1 MYNDVGKKL
10 KTMAENVCIL
20 GILISIIAGLVILFF
35 GALSDSD
42 AGVKGIVVVVG
53 ICVAGGGS
61 ITAWLGSI
69 FTYAF
74 GELVDKT
81 ASTYE
86 TNCKVLRALE
96 ELQQTQEQANAL
108 ANSGNADVTSES
120 STSTSVRRRRQLPPI

>member
-1 MYNDVGKKL
+1 
-10 KTMAENVCIL
+10 MA
-20 GILISIIAGLVILFF
+20 ILIQAALEGIGVVIGLF
-35 GALSDSD
+35 
-42 AGVKGIVVVVG
+42 
-53 ICVAGGGS
+53 VAIGGS
-61 ITAWLGSI
+61 VAAWYGSI
-69 FTYAF
+69 LTYAF

-96 ELQQTQEQANAL
+96 ELQQTQEQANAV

>member
-10 KTMAENVCIL
+10 KKISDDTCVL
-20 GILISIIAGLVILFF
+20 GILFSVIAGFIM
-35 GALSDSD
+35 
-42 AGVKGIVVVVG
+42 IVVLQSVAGLIIG
-53 ICVAGGGS
+53 ICVAAGGC

-86 TNCKVLRALE
+86 TNCRVLRALE
-96 ELQQTQEQANAL
+96 ELQQTQEQANAA
-108 ANSGNADVTSES
+108 ANSGNADITSES

>member
-10 KTMAENVCIL
+10 KTLAENVCIF
-20 GILISIIAGLVILFF
+20 GILISIIAGFAILFF
-35 GALSDSD
+35 GVLSDSD
-42 AGVKGIVVVVG
+42 AGGKVIAVVIG
-53 ICVAGGGS
+53 ICVAVGGS

-86 TNCKVLRALE
+86 TNCMVLRALE
-96 ELQQTQEQANAL
+96 ELQQTQEQANAA
-108 ANSGNADVTSES
+108 ANSGNADITSES

>member
-1 MYNDVGKKL
+1 MYNDVGKTL
-10 KTMAENVCIL
+10 KKISDGTCVL
-20 GILISIIAGLVILFF
+20 GILFSVIAGFITIVVLQSIAGLVI
-35 GALSDSD
+35 
-42 AGVKGIVVVVG
+42 G
-53 ICVAGGGS
+53 ICVAVGGC

-96 ELQQTQEQANAL
+96 ELQQTQEQANAT